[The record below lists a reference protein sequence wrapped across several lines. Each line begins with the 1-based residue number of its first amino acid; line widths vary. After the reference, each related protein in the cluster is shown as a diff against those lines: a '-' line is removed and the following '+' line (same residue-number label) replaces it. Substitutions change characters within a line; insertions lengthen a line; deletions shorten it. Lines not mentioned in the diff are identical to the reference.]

1 MTIIPPTHLVDRA
14 GVSWIA
20 YLVTTQ
26 LGWLFRE
33 QETSDIGIDAQ
44 IEVVEEGD
52 IPSGRSRRGTGHLL
66 AVQIKSGMSQFAAPA
81 DRGWWFYCD
90 AAHVAYWRNYSL
102 PVVLMLFDP
111 ESELVFWQH
120 VNGETLIPAGKSYKV
135 LVPHDQ
141 RLDTSCSGEL
151 GAPARRRA
159 AGRAVIPN
167 PSRGSSVRQ
176 ADYELAS
183 AIDLL
188 AVAMGKTLDEAE
200 PQDFTL
206 AFASR
211 LRALYRRV
219 GAPALDLLTA
229 KTGYK
234 TAQISSYLSGTTRP
248 SRGRVVAIVQALIE
262 CAHEKEIKVPGHL
275 MDVRAWERMWRVAN
289 RPGMQKM
296 VKNKARKGASPL

>member
-1 MTIIPPTHLVDRA
+1 MTIVPPTHLVDRA
-14 GVSWIA
+14 GVSWTA

-44 IEVVEEGD
+44 IEVVEEMSVS
-52 IPSGRSRRGTGHLL
+52 SGRSRRGTGHLL
-66 AVQIKSGMSQFAAPA
+66 AVQIKSGASHFAAPA

-90 AAHVAYWRNYSL
+90 AAHVAYWRNHSL

-120 VNGETLIPAGKSYKV
+120 VNGETLIPAGKNYKV
-135 LVPHDQ
+135 LVPHEQ
-141 RLDTSCSGEL
+141 RLGASCGMEL

-159 AGRAVIPN
+159 VGGVMIPN

-188 AVAMGKTLDEAE
+188 AVAMGKTVDEAE
-200 PQDFTL
+200 PRDFIL

-211 LRALYRRV
+211 LRALHRRV
-219 GAPALDLLTA
+219 GAPGCDLLAA
-229 KTGYK
+229 KTGYQPS
-234 TAQISSYLSGTTRP
+234 QISRYLNGTARP
-248 SRGRVVAIVQALIE
+248 RRGRVVAIVQALIE
-262 CAHEKEIKVPGHL
+262 CSHENEIKIPGHL

-289 RPGMQKM
+289 RPGMQKVM
-296 VKNKARKGASPL
+296 KSRARKGASSS